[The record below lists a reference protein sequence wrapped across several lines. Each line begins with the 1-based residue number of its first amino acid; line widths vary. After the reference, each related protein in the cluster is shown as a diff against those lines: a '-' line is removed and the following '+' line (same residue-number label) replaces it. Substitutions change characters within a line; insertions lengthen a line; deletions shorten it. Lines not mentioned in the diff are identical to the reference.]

1 MRINLQLFANT
12 STQGGSTSHTEG
24 GSSSHT
30 EGGSSSHTSS
40 HSETDSHTEGGSH
53 SYSYGKSW
61 ASGKVEENTQA
72 HRDAY
77 NTDYEESYKVSD
89 TYDRLQKTLDD
100 KPEFE
105 SKFEPRLNELY
116 GQIMGHEKFSYNFNA
131 DSMYKLYKDQYT
143 AQGKRAMEDTMG
155 QAAALTGGYG
165 SSYSQSAGQQTY
177 QNYVQRVNEIIP
189 ELREQAYQ
197 QYKDEGNEL
206 LSKYNV
212 TADAYNREYGQYRD
226 SVSDWQADR
235 SFNYGMYSDERNFD
249 YNQFTNERNYWNNE
263 YWNERNAEHSNY
275 QITDTNYWEDTH
287 SETNAES
294 QTDSTFWQDTES
306 HNWQDSIGTSWSNS
320 FSDAGAGGGGGGG
333 KKGSK
338 NGNTNNNWNA
348 QTEFDPTAGAVT
360 SATAGSVGAKLT
372 SGAVNSI
379 LETAMRGSDTSR
391 FLEDVA
397 LNGYN
402 YNGKTYKVT
411 DKDLDYIIDRLGDQ
425 GVHRISDEELKEIAR
440 KRLANAGY

>member
-12 STQGGSTSHTEG
+12 RTQRGSTSHTEG

-105 SKFEPRLNELY
+105 SQFEPRLNELY
-116 GQIMGHEKFSYNFNA
+116 DQIMGREKFSYNFNA
-131 DSMYKLYKDQYT
+131 DPMYKLYKDQYT

-177 QNYVQRVNEIIP
+177 QNYLQRVNEIIP
-189 ELREQAYQ
+189 DLREQAYQ

-206 LSKYNV
+206 LTKYNV

-249 YNQFTNERNYWNNE
+249 YNQFTNERNYWNTE
-263 YWNERNAEHSNY
+263 YWNEKNAERSNY
-275 QITDTNYWEDTH
+275 QVTDTNYWEDTH

-294 QTDSTFWQDTES
+294 QTDSTFWQDTTS
-306 HNWQDSIGTSWSNS
+306 HNWQDTAATSWSNS
-320 FSDAGAGGGGGGG
+320 FSDAGGG
-333 KKGSK
+333 KTGGRSG
-338 NGNTNNNWNA
+338 GNNSQNKANDFYKA
-348 QTEFDPTAGAVT
+348 DQSAGASV
-360 SATAGSVGAKLT
+360 SATAGSVGTKLS
-372 SGAVNSI
+372 SGAINSI
-379 LETAMRGSDTSR
+379 VETAARGSDTDR
-391 FLEDVA
+391 FLENITE
-397 LNGYN
+397 NGYQ

-411 DKDLDYIIDRLGDQ
+411 DQDLEYIIKKLQRENG
-425 GVHRISDEELKEIAR
+425 GTWR
-440 KRLANAGY
+440 